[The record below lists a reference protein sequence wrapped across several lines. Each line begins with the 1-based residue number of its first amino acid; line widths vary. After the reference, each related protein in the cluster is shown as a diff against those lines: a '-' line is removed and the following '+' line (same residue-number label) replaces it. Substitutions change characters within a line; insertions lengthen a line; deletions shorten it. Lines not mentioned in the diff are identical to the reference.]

1 MEDKAQYV
9 VVGDNE
15 TANQPPKKKGSF
27 AVGHPKYGGRQK
39 KEKVSQKMWQAREIA
54 EELDFHPLIEAIKI
68 YRTGKLPAAPGVKA
82 QPVSATSRV
91 RCLEQALAF
100 LLPRL
105 SHQSISN
112 PEGGP
117 VQVATLDMVE
127 LMKNPEL
134 ARAAQTL
141 ALGISNP
148 DYINPFKQIEDPQED
163 Q

>member
-1 MEDKAQYV
+1 MEEEPQDVVATAQ
-9 VVGDNE
+9 E
-15 TANQPPKKKGSF
+15 TEKPKRKGSF

-68 YRTGKLPAAPGVKA
+68 YRTGRLPSAPGAKA
-82 QPVSATSRV
+82 QAVSATARV

-105 SHQSISN
+105 SHQSISS
-112 PEGGP
+112 PDGGP
-117 VQVATLDMVE
+117 IETVHLDLVE
-127 LMKNPEL
+127 LMRNPAL
-134 ARAAQTL
+134 AQAAQTL

-148 DYINPFKQIEDPQED
+148 DYMTPARQLEGPEED